1 MTAMNDNPDSAGD
14 WPIHALTD
22 EKLREQQE
30 SIKRALEWQ
39 QQEAEAAAKACMY
52 LNQAA
57 QGMVPHD

>member
-1 MTAMNDNPDSAGD
+1 MSMNDNPAD

-22 EKLREQQE
+22 EKLREQQA

-57 QGMVPHD
+57 RGETPHD

>member
-1 MTAMNDNPDSAGD
+1 MNDNPDSAGE

-39 QQEAEAAAKACMY
+39 QQEAEAAAKACKY
-52 LNQAA
+52 LTQAA
-57 QGMVPHD
+57 NGETPHDD

>member
-1 MTAMNDNPDSAGD
+1 MPDNPDSAGD

-22 EKLREQQE
+22 EKLREQQA

-39 QQEAEAAAKACMY
+39 QQEAEALASACKY

-57 QGMVPHD
+57 QGITPHD